1 MLKPVNKSPGTT
13 KSEKLIASLA
23 DKAFFGLWSY
33 PNIYTSEGLS
43 KNKSGKELT
52 DIVVVF
58 DNTVILFS
66 DKSIKFNES
75 KPTEIA
81 WRRWYKTAVKKSADQ
96 LMGAHKWLTEHPN
109 EIYLDKKCESPF
121 PINLAYENLNIH
133 LVVLTSNIA
142 KSADR
147 YWQEP
152 TLTSFFHNF
161 LVDEKNLPDK
171 PFSLGATARN
181 GKFIH
186 VMDERGLDFL
196 LDELSTVSDFIE
208 YLEAKEEAI
217 LTKKILVAAG
227 EEEILACYLSNKSSF
242 YGYGS
247 ISGINRHSYQGE
259 PLLLD
264 QGRWEEFKKTPEYRT
279 LREVRET
286 SKTWDYLI
294 SLLSEHILNATVGA
308 ANELDINVHERA
320 ARSLASENRTSR
332 HTLSQVFQEKLDSL
346 AINERSSRLI
356 LSPCYPNRLYIFL
369 FIPWCHTTEN
379 YDSYRDKRR
388 DFIEL
393 YAEVAKTLYET
404 VEEIVVIA
412 TEPPNPWGRSEDVIV
427 FDTPGKVTT
436 QDKARAQEIMKQ
448 FSILNTNKKTLH
460 QPLSKNGRKT
470 KKVGRNEKC
479 PCGSGLKFKKCCLTK
494 R

>member
-13 KSEKLIASLA
+13 NSERQLASLA
-23 DKAFFGLWSY
+23 QEAFFGLWSY

-43 KNKSGKELT
+43 KNKSGKELA
-52 DIVVVF
+52 DVLVVF
-58 DNTVILFS
+58 DNKVILFS

-75 KPTEIA
+75 KPIEVA
-81 WRRWYKTAVKKSADQ
+81 WPRWYKTAVKKSADQ
-96 LMGAHKWLTEHPN
+96 LMGAYKWLKEHPN
-109 EIYLDKKCESPF
+109 EIYLDHKCENPF
-121 PINLAYENLNIH
+121 PIKFTCENVDIH
-133 LVVLTSNIA
+133 LVVIASNIA

-161 LVDEKNLPDK
+161 LADENNMPDT
-171 PFSLGATARN
+171 PFSLGKTTRN
-181 GKFIH
+181 EKFIH
-186 VMDERGLDFL
+186 VMDERGLGLL
-196 LDELSTVSDFIE
+196 LDELSTASDFID

-217 LTKKILVAAG
+217 LSKKLLVAAA
-227 EEEILACYLSNKSSF
+227 EEEILAYYLANRSSF

-247 ISGINRHSYQGE
+247 ISDLNRQNLQDA
-259 PLLLD
+259 PLLLA
-264 QGRWEEFKKTPEYRT
+264 QGQWTEFKET
-279 LREVRET
+279 LAYQELKEVRET
-286 SKTWDYLI
+286 SENWDYLI
-294 SLLSEHILNATVGA
+294 SLLSKHILDATVGA
-308 ANELDINVHERA
+308 ASELDINIHERA
-320 ARSLASENRTSR
+320 ARSLASENRNSR
-332 HTLSQVFQEKLDSL
+332 YTLARVFKEKLDSL
-346 AINERSSRLI
+346 AVNERSSRLI
-356 LSPCYPNRLYIFL
+356 LSPCYPNRLYLFL
-369 FIPWCHTTEN
+369 FVPWSHTIEN

-388 DFIEL
+388 NFIGL
-393 YAEVAKTLYET
+393 YAQVAKTLYET

-436 QDKARAQEIMKQ
+436 QDKERAQEIMKQ